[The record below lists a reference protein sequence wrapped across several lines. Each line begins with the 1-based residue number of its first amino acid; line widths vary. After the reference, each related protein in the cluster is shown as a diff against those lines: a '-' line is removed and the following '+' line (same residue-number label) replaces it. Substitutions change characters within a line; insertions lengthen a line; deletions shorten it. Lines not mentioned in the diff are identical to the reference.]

1 MNELNGFC
9 FTYSIPATGG
19 ECRLR
24 SETSLMS
31 VDLPPLRLSIAQSET
46 ASSAVTA
53 IGSREESPVG
63 TASEIPPVELT
74 EELEEGS
81 GGSGRSS
88 NGKKNKKKKK
98 SNLEKL

>member
-1 MNELNGFC
+1 
-9 FTYSIPATGG
+9 
-19 ECRLR
+19 
-24 SETSLMS
+24 MS
-31 VDLPPLRLSIAQSET
+31 VDLPPLRSSIAQSET
-46 ASSAVTA
+46 ASLDAVTA